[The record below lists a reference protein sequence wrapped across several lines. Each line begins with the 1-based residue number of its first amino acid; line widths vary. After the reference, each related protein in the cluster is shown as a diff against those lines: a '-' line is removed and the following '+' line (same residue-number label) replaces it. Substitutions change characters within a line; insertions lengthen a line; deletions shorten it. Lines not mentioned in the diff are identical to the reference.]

1 MCILYMDLLTPL
13 ANIQRK
19 DIQVKIGT
27 RDHIYLPSIVIDRS
41 ALLSF
46 ANTLGIPI
54 PFHQY
59 RFFSIRYQKCPGH
72 SKPLK
77 VCFSYVE
84 TEM

>member
-27 RDHIYLPSIVIDRS
+27 RDHTYLPSIVIDRS

-46 ANTLGIPI
+46 TNILGIPI

-59 RFFSIRYQKCPGH
+59 LIGPFSAGPDAA
-72 SKPLK
+72 L
-77 VCFSYVE
+77 FS
-84 TEM
+84 